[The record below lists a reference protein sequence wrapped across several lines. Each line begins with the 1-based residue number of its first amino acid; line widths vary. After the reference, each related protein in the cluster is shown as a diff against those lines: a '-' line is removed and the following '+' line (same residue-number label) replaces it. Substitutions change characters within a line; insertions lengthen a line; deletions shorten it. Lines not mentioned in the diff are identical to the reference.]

1 MTYDINGNSVDRD
14 ALFEEKNKGMPVEV
28 YKPLHV
34 QLQEQLDHHQK
45 KVTMER
51 KGISKTC
58 AKRVEKE
65 HKKRVEKAFKK
76 RTHEPINWSDPKFV
90 ASYRAGL
97 KTMEQVIAE
106 SAERDR
112 LEAKEAKKGKNAQK
126 ARKATTKQS
135 QATPPAKKPPSA
147 APPAPKKPVVTFT
160 WD

>member
-14 ALFEEKNKGMPVEV
+14 ALFEEKNKG
-28 YKPLHV
+28 
-34 QLQEQLDHHQK
+34 
-45 KVTMER
+45 TT
-51 KGISKTC
+51 KGISKSC

-76 RTHEPINWSDPKFV
+76 RTHEPINWSDPKFLS
-90 ASYRAGL
+90 SYRAGL

-112 LEAKEAKKGKNAQK
+112 LEGKEARKAQK
-126 ARKATTKQS
+126 AKKTRKATTKPS

-147 APPAPKKPVVTFT
+147 APPAPKKSVVTFS